1 MVSIYI
7 SVLPLLDKAEV
18 LEGVLLPARILLL
31 KVKALIDT
39 AVVVGLH
46 LHEVSLLVVD
56 LLLLVA
62 LPHEIRMLM

>member
-7 SVLPLLDKAEV
+7 SVLPLLDEAEV